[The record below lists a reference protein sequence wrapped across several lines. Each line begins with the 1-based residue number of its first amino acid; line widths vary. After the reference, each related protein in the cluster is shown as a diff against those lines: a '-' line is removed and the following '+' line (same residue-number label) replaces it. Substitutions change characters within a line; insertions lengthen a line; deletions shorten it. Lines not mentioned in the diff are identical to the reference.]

1 MSDYY
6 CPNCGAD
13 LGDQAGF
20 DPDEGFWK
28 CLQCGE
34 ELYGDDS
41 VDDCSNQFSGVVW
54 RCDGCGA
61 VLNNQSG
68 FDDWMS
74 TFTCEK
80 CGTLN
85 FINES
90 EIEGNSSNT
99 DDDEDRSALGAI
111 ASFLDSAASLADTII
126 EIKKHRSGEDDDDEA
141 AAGEEDE
148 DEEEEEEE
156 EEADESSTEDVEQ
169 SRTVKHEKPSR
180 SGPSLKTILLSLAV
194 TVLLVACMVACPD
207 EALELLKALNSTF
220 MALFNLLAKAFSAFF
235 AWLPTLFVQ

>member
-28 CLQCGE
+28 CMQCGE

-41 VDDCSNQFSGVVW
+41 VDDCSNQFPGVVW

-61 VLNNQSG
+61 VLNKQSG

-80 CGTLN
+80 CGILN
-85 FINES
+85 FINKS

-99 DDDEDRSALGAI
+99 DNDEDRSALGTI

-126 EIKKHRSGEDDDDEA
+126 EIKERRSGEDDDDEA

-148 DEEEEEEE
+148 DEDED
-156 EEADESSTEDVEQ
+156 EEADEPSTEDVEQ
-169 SRTVKHEKPSR
+169 FRTVKHAKPSR
-180 SGPSLKTILLSLAV
+180 SGPSLKAILLSLAA
-194 TVLLVACMVACPD
+194 TVLLIACMVACPD
-207 EALELLKALNSTF
+207 EALELLKALGSAF
-220 MALFNLLAKAFSAFF
+220 IALFNLLVKALSVFF
-235 AWLPTLFVQ
+235 TWLPTLFAQ

>member
-13 LGDQAGF
+13 IGDQAGF

-28 CLQCGE
+28 CTQCGE

-41 VDDCSNQFSGVVW
+41 VDDCSNQFPGVVW

-61 VLNNQSG
+61 VLNKQSG

-90 EIEGNSSNT
+90 EIEGGSS
-99 DDDEDRSALGAI
+99 DAGDEEDRSVLGTI
-111 ASFLDSAASLADTII
+111 ASLLDSASNLADTIS
-126 EIKKHRSGEDDDDEA
+126 EVKGRRSGEDSSQDDDEEA
-141 AAGEEDE
+141 V
-148 DEEEEEEE
+148 EEEGG
-156 EEADESSTEDVEQ
+156 DGSGTEDDERP
-169 SRTVKHEKPSR
+169 RTTQQEKRLDR
-180 SGPSLKTILLSLAV
+180 SGPSLKSILLSLAG
-194 TVLLVACMVACPD
+194 TILLIACMVACPD
-207 EALELLKALNSTF
+207 EALELLKALGNAF
-220 MALFNLLAKAFSAFF
+220 VALFDLLAKALSVFF
-235 AWLPTLFVQ
+235 AWLSTLFAQ

>member
-28 CLQCGE
+28 CMQCGE

-41 VDDCSNQFSGVVW
+41 VDDCSNQFPGVVW

-61 VLNNQSG
+61 ALNKQSG

-74 TFTCEK
+74 AFTCEK

-90 EIEGNSSNT
+90 EIEDDSNNT

-111 ASFLDSAASLADTII
+111 ASFLDSAASLADTIS
-126 EIKKHRSGEDDDDEA
+126 EFKEHRSGEDDDDEA
-141 AAGEEDE
+141 AAGEE
-148 DEEEEEEE
+148 
-156 EEADESSTEDVEQ
+156 EEADEPSTEDVGQ
-169 SRTVKHEKPSR
+169 FRTVKHAKPGR
-180 SGPSLKTILLSLAV
+180 SGRSLKAILLSLAV
-194 TVLLVACMVACPD
+194 TVLLIACMVACPD
-207 EALELLKALNSTF
+207 EALELIKALGSAF
-220 MALFNLLAKAFSAFF
+220 IALFNLLVKALSVFF
-235 AWLPTLFVQ
+235 AWLPTLFAQ